1 VIGIKLKAQS
11 WSLDISLGL
20 IIFISAFFI
29 VYSLLNE
36 NPNTKAKQLS
46 DDATVVLKQLTS
58 EDALYRLV
66 DNNEV
71 NATKVRDL
79 KNVNY
84 EELKRRLRI
93 EGDFCIYF
101 QDDKGNI
108 ILIDNTY
115 RSIGSP
121 NINLNNVPC
130 S

>member
-1 VIGIKLKAQS
+1 M
-11 WSLDISLGL
+11 
-20 IIFISAFFI
+20 
-29 VYSLLNE
+29 LNE